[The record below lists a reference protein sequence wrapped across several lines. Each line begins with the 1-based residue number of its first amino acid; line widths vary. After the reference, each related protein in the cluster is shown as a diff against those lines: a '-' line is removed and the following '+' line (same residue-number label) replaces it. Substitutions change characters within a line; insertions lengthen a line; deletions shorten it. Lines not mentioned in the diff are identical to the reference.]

1 MMAAKQ
7 GVSIM
12 HELYAMHVCMM
23 HMLCNKYQVYKY
35 QVKYNIHP
43 SNLIPPTHVF
53 NSEFFF
59 LGFLVWA
66 SISTGDIKNRRSC
79 QSLKA
84 IKHRNSIFKYKSLAQ
99 SLLAQNGIAQ
109 MSF

>member
-1 MMAAKQ
+1 MAAKQ
-7 GVSIM
+7 GVSMM
-12 HELYAMHVCMM
+12 HELNAMHVCMM
-23 HMLCNKYQVYKY
+23 HVICNKYQVNI
-35 QVKYNIHP
+35 QVRYNIHP

-53 NSEFFF
+53 NGEFLF

-66 SISTGDIKNRRSC
+66 LISTGDIKNRQAC

-84 IKHRNSIFKYKSLAQ
+84 IKHRNSISRYKSLVQ
-99 SLLAQNGIAQ
+99 SLLAQNSVTQ